1 MSHRASSKVWKFQ
14 PATQAK
20 FRLLV
25 VTLTFAV
32 LVGSLFP
39 QVAKAGV
46 LDGLSNTIEQTVERV
61 TNNAT
66 NPVRQIE
73 GAIGQV
79 ENTIQRPLDGI
90 NNTIQSLL
98 SPFVQQLQ
106 QYFQVFNHTF
116 QDLLSSVFSGGR
128 YPWDEQP
135 GGGLPSG
142 DVGNSG
148 NSGDWSELPPAD
160 SSGAIY
166 GPLQIPDFLK
176 SHKAIDQQVLNGATA
191 GTPSQA
197 TQTSD
202 RFNINPVPLAQSL
215 RFQQDRL
222 QSYGMAAT
230 VLSTEGQTAL
240 KQEMQAATAT
250 LQTIQQKSQEAQ
262 SMDVTQDAIKNLTAI
277 QANQSSLVGGSYA
290 QLMALRA
297 QDAANAVVTSNIS
310 ETLDEENRARH
321 AESMAAAD
329 HVLRASAGIYLPGL
343 VK

>member
-1 MSHRASSKVWKFQ
+1 MSHSTSSKVRKSQ
-14 PATQAK
+14 SATQAK
-20 FRLLV
+20 LRLLV
-25 VTLTFAV
+25 FTLTLAV

-46 LDGLSNTIEQTVERV
+46 LDGLSNTIQQTIGQV
-61 TNNAT
+61 TNAAT
-66 NPVRQIE
+66 SPIRQIE

-90 NNTIQSLL
+90 NNAIQSLL

-116 QDLLSSVFSGGR
+116 QDLLGSVFGGGR

-142 DVGNSG
+142 DVGSG
-148 NSGDWSELPPAD
+148 GNPSDWSELPPAG
-160 SSGAIY
+160 SPGAIY
-166 GPLQIPDFLK
+166 GSLQIPDFLK
-176 SHKAIDQQVLNGATA
+176 SHQAIDQQVLNGATA

-197 TQTSD
+197 VQTSD

-310 ETLDEENRARH
+310 ETLDEDNRARH

>member
-1 MSHRASSKVWKFQ
+1 MSRKTSSKDWKFQ
-14 PATQAK
+14 RGTQAR

-25 VTLTFAV
+25 FTLTFAV
-32 LVGSLFP
+32 LISSLFP
-39 QVAKAGV
+39 KFAKAGV
-46 LDGLSNTIEQTVERV
+46 LDGLSNTIQQTIERV

-73 GAIGQV
+73 GAIEQV
-79 ENTIQRPLDGI
+79 EDTIQRPLDSI
-90 NNTIQSLL
+90 NNAIQSLL

-106 QYFQVFNHTF
+106 QYFQVFNRTF
-116 QDLLSSVFSGGR
+116 ENLLGSIFGGGR
-128 YPWDEQP
+128 YPWDEQW

-142 DVGNSG
+142 SEGNSENSG
-148 NSGDWSELPPAD
+148 NWSELPPAG
-160 SSGAIY
+160 SPGAIY

-176 SHKAIDQQVLNGATA
+176 IHKAIDQQVLNGATA

-197 TQTSD
+197 TQTND